1 MKYLLFTLEYPP
13 FRGGVANYYGN
24 LAKFWPVGQG
34 EGGADGSLAVLHN
47 NDNQLIN
54 DKLPFFKWLPAIT
67 ELRRMVRKEK
77 IGHVLVGHVLPLGT
91 ATWLVSKIT
100 RIRYSVIIHGTDLNS
115 ALARPRRRW
124 LAGRILAGAENIIC
138 NSSFAAGLC
147 ENFIGKDKKIK
158 VVNPGLDPRVK
169 SDPELESRLRT
180 KYDLGNK
187 PILLTVGRLVT
198 RKGVDKVLESMPVIL
213 QHVPNLVYIIVGNG
227 PDLEA
232 LKLQI
237 NDYLLN
243 KNAMIITDATD
254 EERNAW
260 YDLCD
265 IFIVAGRQIGSDVEG
280 FGIVYLE
287 AGLHGKPVI
296 AGDSGGVR
304 DAVEDNLNGLLI
316 DPTDTA
322 AIARAVAGLAKDE
335 TLRRQLGEQGRER
348 ALARF
353 SWQKQI
359 MKIYNIVSDNAE

>member
-47 NDNQLIN
+47 NDNRLIN
-54 DKLPFFKWLPAIT
+54 EKLPFFKWLPAIT

-158 VVNPGLDPRVK
+158 VVNPGVENQVTHNIEHVTGLKKKYNLDGKIV
-169 SDPELESRLRT
+169 
-180 KYDLGNK
+180 
-187 PILLTVGRLVT
+187 LLTVGRLVS
-198 RKGVDKVLESMPVIL
+198 RKGIDKVLESMPVIL

-227 PDLEA
+227 PDLES
-232 LKLQI
+232 LKSQI
-237 NDYLLN
+237 KDYLLD
-243 KNAMIITDATD
+243 KSALIITDAGD

-296 AGDSGGVR
+296 AGDTGGVA
-304 DAVEDNLNGLLI
+304 DAVEDNLNGLLV
-316 DPTDTA
+316 DPTDTS

-353 SWQKQI
+353 NWETQI
-359 MKIYNIVSDNAE
+359 KKIYGIINN